1 MTVKP
6 LDLKNQTL
14 VTVKAD
20 VCDGDGVALVT
31 LEQTDYKLLVAQL
44 TILYDIYGQRYDLEK
59 LTKKEI
65 DEHFYDNFTAYLKQ
79 YVELPEEDILF
90 TIHDALAGFI
100 PTAPIDGFWA
110 TRIYQIV
117 VAHDNTVGEIT
128 KPNED
133 ERLELIQELLNY
145 GESFQ

>member
-44 TILYDIYGQRYDLEK
+44 TILYDIYGQRYDMEK

-65 DEHFYDNFTAYLKQ
+65 DKHFYDNFTAYLNQ

-117 VAHDNTVGEIT
+117 VAHENKIGEIA
-128 KPNED
+128 KPDED
-133 ERLELIQELLNY
+133 ERLELIQELIKY
-145 GESFQ
+145 GELLQ

>member
-1 MTVKP
+1 MPVKP

-31 LEQTDYKLLVAQL
+31 LEPTDYKLLVAQL
-44 TILYDIYGQRYDLEK
+44 TVLYDIYDQRYGLEK
-59 LTKKEI
+59 LTKKDI
-65 DEHFYDNFTAYLKQ
+65 DKHFYDNFTTYLNQ
-79 YVELPEEDILF
+79 YVKLPEDDILF
-90 TIHDALAGFI
+90 TIHDALTGFI

-117 VAHDNTVGEIT
+117 VAHDNHIGEIT
-128 KPNED
+128 KPDED
-133 ERLELIQELLNY
+133 ERFELIQELIKY
-145 GESFQ
+145 GEALQ

>member
-65 DEHFYDNFTAYLKQ
+65 DKHFYDNFTAYLNQ

-110 TRIYQIV
+110 IRIYQIV
-117 VAHDNTVGEIT
+117 VAHDTHVGEIT
-128 KPNED
+128 KPDED
-133 ERLELIQELLNY
+133 ERLELIQELIKY
-145 GESFQ
+145 GESLQ